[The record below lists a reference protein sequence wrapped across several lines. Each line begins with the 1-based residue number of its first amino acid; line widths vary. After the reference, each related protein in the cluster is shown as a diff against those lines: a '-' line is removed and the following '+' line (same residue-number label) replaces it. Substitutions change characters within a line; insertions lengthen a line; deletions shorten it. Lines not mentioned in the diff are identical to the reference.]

1 MPEWHTVQRAPS
13 TFRFPGGESF
23 TEMQPRIVST
33 LDRLRA
39 AHPGGT
45 VVCVSHA
52 DPIKAAVA
60 HALGTHLDLF
70 QRIVIC
76 TCSISVD
83 RLTRRTGRAHRQLD
97 RRLGR
102 PSERRPRTR
111 RADRGAGRHVSFFFE
126 FDEVDTFTAAAI
138 GQPGS
143 RVFYLHARAGDHGSP

>member
-1 MPEWHTVQRAPS
+1 MQRAPS

-23 TEMQPRIVST
+23 SEMQHRIVST

-45 VVCVSHA
+45 IVCVSHA

-70 QRIVIC
+70 QRIVIS
-76 TCSISVD
+76 TCAISVIAWS
-83 RLTRRTGRAHRQLD
+83 RGGPAVLAVNSTGGSLQ
-97 RRLGR
+97 
-102 PSERRPRTR
+102 
-111 RADRGAGRHVSFFFE
+111 GAAAVVTVSATMSVFFE

-138 GQPGS
+138 GEPGS
-143 RVFYLHARAGDHGSP
+143 RVFYLHARAGAAAGHA